1 MIIYRLD
8 KGQVFFEKKTKEKRQ
23 KKRERVAAACDI
35 DEERTMTSWVVAVFQ
50 TSRLKI
56 KFSPQKKLGFYFPN
70 VFLHMW
76 EYKE

>member
-35 DEERTMTSWVVAVFQ
+35 DEERTMTS
-50 TSRLKI
+50 
-56 KFSPQKKLGFYFPN
+56 
-70 VFLHMW
+70 
-76 EYKE
+76 